1 MSPAFHIRRPLGHFN
16 VVVRLGTRIPA
27 GGAAAIKSAPQ
38 ALNASSFTRR
48 ASTAGSLRDRL
59 GRERPAVGPVREIC
73 GNVTGIVSGGQN
85 DNACGIHTL
94 HFPHYAATL
103 PPR

>member
-1 MSPAFHIRRPLGHFN
+1 M
-16 VVVRLGTRIPA
+16 
-27 GGAAAIKSAPQ
+27 
-38 ALNASSFTRR
+38 
-48 ASTAGSLRDRL
+48 AGSLRDRL
-59 GRERPAVGPVREIC
+59 GRERLVVGPVRGIC

-85 DNACGIHTL
+85 DNACGVHTL